1 MPLTA
6 DEIKAK
12 AQAQGRR
19 FWADLKEL
27 MSAAPDPDR
36 PILLW
41 LAFLG
46 LFFAFLPLAALIG
59 FRYAY
64 TRLDLARKEQ
74 PPTLSGQPAAVY
86 AAMWAAPFALV
97 ALLLFLGFFF
107 GLLGEAFMRRGG
119 SQILITW
126 AAANLV
132 ISLLVLWAFKAWQ
145 ARIWN
150 YFTEMNRYGSARFAF
165 DNELDPYRP
174 TKGFYIGAGF
184 YYDKPGHLL
193 TVGSTRSGKGV
204 SLIVPNLT
212 RMGAFSG
219 SWVVVDPKGENAAVT
234 ARVQREM
241 GRKVVILNPWNL
253 HDLGTSAFN
262 PLDLV
267 QDGPNLPDDVGMIA
281 EALVPKKANG
291 QDDHWNSRA
300 RALITGLLTHL
311 VSAPHLAER
320 RHLGTLWA
328 WLRTEQKEWDS
339 LLQDMVKN
347 EHEVAGAIV
356 RASAWEALRLMTNAE
371 KEFAS
376 ILSTAQDC
384 TDFLKSPN
392 MRRDLATSSD
402 FKPQDL
408 TEGNVT
414 VYVIIPADRLKTH
427 DKWLRLVVGSLL
439 RAVVRKP
446 GKDVCFLLDEF
457 YNLGYLSEIEVALG
471 LYAGYGVHLWMIT
484 QNLIQLRD
492 MYGHNWEAFMS
503 SCSVRQFLTVN
514 DTFTA
519 DYVSNMFGTKSVP
532 TMGANGPTGATPRAL
547 VLPDELRRSSGDTMH
562 ALLDQLPPARF
573 KKLAYFDVLK
583 EGKDYDPNPYEIR
596 KS

>member
-6 DEIKAK
+6 DEIKAQ
-12 AQAQGRR
+12 AEAQGRR
-19 FWADLKEL
+19 FWSDLKEL
-27 MSAAPDPDR
+27 MSAR
-36 PILLW
+36 PNPEKGVIRTLLLVGAILSSVTMLFS
-41 LAFLG
+41 LLG
-46 LFFAFLPLAALIG
+46 FI
-59 FRYAY
+59 YAY
-64 TRLDLARKEQ
+64 NRLNLASKEK
-74 PPTLSGQPAAVY
+74 PPSLNGQPRAVY
-86 AAMWAAPFALV
+86 AAMIAAPLV
-97 ALLLFLGFFF
+97 IVLGGFLLFMVV
-107 GLLGEAFMRRGG
+107 GLLGELLFRNGG
-119 SQILITW
+119 QALVTW
-126 AAANLV
+126 IGANLV
-132 ISLLVLWAFKAWQ
+132 LSLLFLWGFKAWQ

-150 YFTEMNRYGSARFAF
+150 HFSEMNRYGSARFAF
-165 DNELDPYRP
+165 DEELDEYRP
-174 TKGFYIGAGF
+174 TKGFYIGGSL
-184 YYDKPGHLL
+184 YYNKPGHLL

-212 RMGAFSG
+212 RMGAFPG

-234 ARVQREM
+234 ARIQREM
-241 GRKVVILNPWNL
+241 GRKVVVLNPWNL

-281 EALVPKKANG
+281 EALVPKKATG

-446 GKDVCFLLDEF
+446 GHDVCFLLDEF

-532 TMGANGPTGATPRAL
+532 TMGATGPTGATPRAL
-547 VLPDELRRSSGDTMH
+547 VLPDELRRSSGDMIH
-562 ALLDQLPPARF
+562 ALIDQHAPTRLQ
-573 KKLAYFDVLK
+573 KVAYFDVLQA
-583 EGKDYDPNPYEIR
+583 GKDYDPNPYELR
-596 KS
+596 K